1 MGLLTSLKLEGTEFP
16 GGPNM
21 MLERKQNKGL
31 KWAAIKMDL
40 PSTEKTEVERHRAN
54 VRSSFCDLRLEVL
67 IRLPLEL
74 QLDSRIWEATVQ
86 GRGQS

>member
-1 MGLLTSLKLEGTEFP
+1 
-16 GGPNM
+16 M
-21 MLERKQNKGL
+21 MLERKQNEGL

-54 VRSSFCDLRLEVL
+54 VTSSFCDLRLEVL
-67 IRLPLEL
+67 TRLPLEL
-74 QLDSRIWEATVQ
+74 QLDNRIWEATVQ